1 MDLPFLSLIIP
12 AYNEES
18 RLPQTLTQVFDF
30 IQTQPFE
37 SEVLVVENGSQ
48 DRTLQVAQEF
58 AASHGHCQVI
68 HETER
73 GKGRAVKR
81 GMLEARGKFRFM
93 CDADLSMPVGE
104 IPRFLPP
111 QLVDYD
117 LAIASRE
124 APGAVRYHEPRY
136 RHLGGRV
143 INLMI
148 RLLALP
154 DLQDTQCG
162 FKCLRD
168 TVAEDLFGSLS
179 LTGWSF
185 DIELLY
191 LARFRGYRI
200 VEVPIPWYFNVDSK
214 INPLKDPLK
223 MGLDILKVRWNAR
236 RGLYLKHPAS
246 GAGSQ
251 FGKP

>member
-1 MDLPFLSLIIP
+1 MDSPFLSIIIP
-12 AYNEES
+12 AYNEEN
-18 RLPQTLTQVFDF
+18 RLPDTLAQVSDF

-37 SEVLVVENGSQ
+37 TEVLVVENGSR
-48 DRTLQVAQEF
+48 DRTLQIAREYADTHARF
-58 AASHGHCQVI
+58 QVI

-81 GMLEARGKFRFM
+81 GMLEAGGKFRFM

-111 QLVDYD
+111 QLVEYD
-117 LAIASRE
+117 IAIASRE
-124 APGAVRYHEPRY
+124 APGSVRYHEPAY
-136 RHLGGRV
+136 RHLGGRL

-168 TVAEDLFGSLS
+168 EVAKDLFGSLS

-185 DIELLY
+185 DIEMLY
-191 LARFRGYRI
+191 LARLKGYRI
-200 VEVPIPWYFNVDSK
+200 VEVPIPWYFNTDSK
-214 INPLKDPLK
+214 VNPLKDSAK
-223 MGLDILKVRWNAR
+223 MALDILKMRWHVR
-236 RGLYLKHPAS
+236 RGSYRKSLDN
-246 GAGSQ
+246 
-251 FGKP
+251 

>member
-1 MDLPFLSLIIP
+1 LDSPFLSIIIP
-12 AYNEES
+12 AYNEEN
-18 RLPQTLTQVFDF
+18 RLPDTLAQVSDF

-37 SEVLVVENGSQ
+37 TEVLVVENGSR
-48 DRTLQVAQEF
+48 DRTLQIAREYADTHARF
-58 AASHGHCQVI
+58 QVI

-81 GMLEARGKFRFM
+81 GMLEAGGKFRFM

-111 QLVDYD
+111 QLVEYD
-117 LAIASRE
+117 IAIASRE
-124 APGAVRYHEPRY
+124 APGSVRYHEPAY
-136 RHLGGRV
+136 RHLGGRL

-168 TVAEDLFGSLS
+168 EVAKDLFGSLS

-185 DIELLY
+185 DIEMLY
-191 LARFRGYRI
+191 LARLKGYRI
-200 VEVPIPWYFNVDSK
+200 VEVPIPWYFNTDSK
-214 INPLKDPLK
+214 VNPLKDSAK
-223 MGLDILKVRWNAR
+223 MALDILKMRWHVR
-236 RGLYLKHPAS
+236 RGSYRKSLDN
-246 GAGSQ
+246 
-251 FGKP
+251 